1 VDDLRV
7 IDILIFKGRAEYK
20 RKKKLENYC
29 YKIKKKDLLFFINK
43 KKNKKP
49 EKKATTQMEYHNQ
62 FHFES
67 SRKMKSNLDENK
79 AKKNYK

>member
-29 YKIKKKDLLFFINK
+29 YKIKKKDLLFFINFYK
-43 KKNKKP
+43 QKKNEKPDKKRP
-49 EKKATTQMEYHNQ
+49 QHKWNTIIN
-62 FHFES
+62 S
-67 SRKMKSNLDENK
+67 ISNPPK
-79 AKKNYK
+79 R